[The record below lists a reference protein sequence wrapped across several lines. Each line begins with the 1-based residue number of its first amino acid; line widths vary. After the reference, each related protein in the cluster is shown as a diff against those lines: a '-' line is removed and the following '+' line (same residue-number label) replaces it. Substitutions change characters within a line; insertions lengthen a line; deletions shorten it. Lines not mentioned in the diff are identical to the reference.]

1 MMISDNPKTVT
12 RIGMSLEDY
21 LREANEKPFEI
32 INGERIYKMPPKS
45 LHMWILRAVFRLLD
59 AFVTQHNLGEV
70 FSEGTYIV
78 PENYDSEWVTGS
90 RAPDIMFYTRPRI
103 DNYFREH
110 PDWQS
115 TPMLIVPDL
124 VIEILSP
131 NDTFSL
137 IDEKVSYDLAN
148 GVKVVWLI
156 DPNRRKAWV
165 YTPDGDSPVV
175 FGADSILREE
185 TLLPNFALELA
196 KIWV

>member
-1 MMISDNPKTVT
+1 MMISDNPKTQA

-32 INGERIYKMPPKS
+32 INGERVYKMPPKS
-45 LHMWILRAVFRLLD
+45 LHMWILRAIFRLLD
-59 AFVTQHNLGEV
+59 AFVTKHNLGEV

-90 RAPDIMFYTRPRI
+90 RVPDILFYTRERI

-115 TPMLIVPDL
+115 KPMLIVPDL
-124 VIEILSP
+124 VIEILLP

-165 YTPDGDSPVV
+165 YTPDGDSPIV
-175 FGADSILREE
+175 FGAEGILREE
-185 TLLPNFALELA
+185 TLLPNFVLELA

>member
-1 MMISDNPKTVT
+1 MISDNPKAVT

-32 INGERIYKMPPKS
+32 INGERVYKMPNLI
-45 LHMWILRAVFRLLD
+45 LHTRILKAVLFALES
-59 AFVTQHNLGEV
+59 FVVQNSLGES
-70 FSEGTYIV
+70 FPEGTYV
-78 PENYDSEWVTGS
+78 LPERYNTHWVTAS
-90 RAPDIMFYTRPRI
+90 RVPDIMFYTRPRL
-103 DNYFREH
+103 DDYFSNH
-110 PDWQS
+110 ADWES
-115 TPMLIVPDL
+115 KPMLIVPDL
-124 VIEILSP
+124 IIEILSP